1 MVGVDLRFVGRFRN
15 RDGLARRC
23 TWKQVFKNDRIE
35 VLFEIVRRKKK
46 SLNSINDKRMIGL
59 VG

>member
-15 RDGLARRC
+15 RDGLARRG

-35 VLFEIVRRKKK
+35 VLFEIVRRKK
-46 SLNSINDKRMIGL
+46 R
-59 VG
+59 V